1 MEEMEAA
8 INAATS
14 DVTKI
19 WMDWMMIIFLSSLIF
34 VYRHLSARFIF
45 ASLILSMPIAIWI
58 FQATKSPHLIGV
70 AHIVVWLPL
79 SLYLVKTEIVGKIE
93 KLKSPYGVY
102 LILLLSTVVI
112 SLFFDIRDAILIALE
127 MKDPFL

>member
-14 DVTKI
+14 DVTKF

-58 FQATKSPHLIGV
+58 FEATKSPHLIGV
-70 AHIVVWLPL
+70 AHILVWLPL
-79 SLYLVKTEIVGKIE
+79 SIYLIKVEIVGKIE
-93 KLKSPYGVY
+93 SLKSSYGIY
-102 LILLLSTVVI
+102 LILLLTTIVT

-127 MKDPFL
+127 MKDPFI

>member
-8 INAATS
+8 IDAATS

-34 VYRHLSARFIF
+34 VYRRLSARFIF

-58 FQATKSPHLIGV
+58 FETTKSPHLIGI

-79 SLYLVKTEIVGKIE
+79 AIYLVKAEVVEKIE
-93 KLKSPYGVY
+93 KIKSPYGIY
-102 LILLLSTVVI
+102 ITLLLSTIVI
-112 SLFFDIRDAILIALE
+112 SLFFDIRDAILIAFD
-127 MKDPFL
+127 MKDPFI

>member
-1 MEEMEAA
+1 MEAA
-8 INAATS
+8 VSAATS
-14 DVTKI
+14 DATKI

-58 FQATKSPHLIGV
+58 FEATKSPHLIGV
-70 AHIVVWLPL
+70 AHILVWLPL

-93 KLKSPYGVY
+93 SLKSPYGVY
-102 LILLLSTVVI
+102 LILLLSTIVI

-127 MKDPFL
+127 MKDPYL

>member
-8 INAATS
+8 INASTS

-45 ASLILSMPIAIWI
+45 ASLILSLPIAIWI
-58 FQATKSPHLIGV
+58 FETTKSPHLIGA

-79 SLYLVKTEIVGKIE
+79 AIYLLKTEIISKIE
-93 KLKSPYGVY
+93 KLKSPYGIY
-102 LILLLSTVVI
+102 LVLLLTTIII
-112 SLFFDIRDAILIALE
+112 SLFFDIRDAILIALG
-127 MKDPFL
+127 MKDPFI

>member
-1 MEEMEAA
+1 MEAA

-14 DVTKI
+14 DATKI

-34 VYRHLSARFIF
+34 VYKHLSARFIF
-45 ASLILSMPIAIWI
+45 ASLILSLPIAIWI
-58 FQATKSPHLIGV
+58 FETTKSPHLIGA

-79 SLYLVKTEIVGKIE
+79 SIFLVKTEIIGKIE

-102 LILLLSTVVI
+102 LILLLTTIMI
-112 SLFFDIRDAILIALE
+112 SLFFDIRDSILIALE
-127 MKDPFL
+127 MKDPFI